1 MTSATDQDL
10 TGIWGSSAD
19 DIYAVGVDGT
29 VVYYDGADWNPEDI
43 GTTADLA
50 GVWSSSK
57 NDVFVVGFG
66 GNGTVFHYD
75 GSDWTPVYFA
85 DALLN
90 SVWGNSA
97 EDVFVVGSGGLIVH
111 YGEH

>member
-1 MTSATDQDL
+1 
-10 TGIWGSSAD
+10 
-19 DIYAVGVDGT
+19 VD
-29 VVYYDGADWNPEDI
+29 YDGADWNPEDI